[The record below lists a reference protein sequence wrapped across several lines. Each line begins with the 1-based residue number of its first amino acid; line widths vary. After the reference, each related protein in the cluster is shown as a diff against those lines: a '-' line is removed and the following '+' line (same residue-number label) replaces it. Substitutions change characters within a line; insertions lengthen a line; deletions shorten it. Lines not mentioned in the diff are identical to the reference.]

1 MPWVWPMSIF
11 LKVRKNQL
19 STTKLRN
26 LTFIIALKF
35 LEIDLYL
42 LIICWLKFSL
52 PFNLIFQTS
61 VGWTTSIFSFL
72 LPDIHLSNPLFFD
85 QDNLWNLLW
94 FIIILSFSNEST
106 TLSDSHCKMLTFF
119 TAVQIKWFGLIV
131 SAIEAVTGE
140 VL

>member
-19 STTKLRN
+19 STIKLRN

-131 SAIEAVTGE
+131 SAIEAVTRE